1 MPATPDAIA
10 ERLQGTPGASGF
22 DGIRAKC
29 LGDSILELLQGA
41 SEDLAARLELRP
53 QSKKAEA
60 VVAGDVEAGDELV
73 EKHVELAPR
82 IAGKAAEPG
91 IERLRR
97 AVIHDRTTLTRGRLC
112 RRVANV
118 PCAHQAA
125 NPGALPRNPS

>member
-29 LGDSILELLQGA
+29 LGDSIFELLQGA

-60 VVAGDVEAGDELV
+60 VVAGGGAAPDAAPPKHREPPPRHPAGGGWAGT
-73 EKHVELAPR
+73 APPPP
-82 IAGKAAEPG
+82 AACPPG
-91 IERLRR
+91 PPPPPR
-97 AVIHDRTTLTRGRLC
+97 A
-112 RRVANV
+112 
-118 PCAHQAA
+118 
-125 NPGALPRNPS
+125 